1 VSTPVIAA
9 SSLDAVA
16 SLATHPDAPSRADSS
31 LALQLPP
38 ASDGSSAAEPS
49 YRTLDATYRDL
60 ARLAAQ
66 NPDLATWTD
75 IGDSYDKLT
84 PGGAAGF
91 DLYAL
96 RLTRRLPNRFVLQ
109 PSLPEQ
115 VAPQVPAKPVLLVQ
129 AGSQGGAYATTEIVA
144 RFAELL
150 VAGYGVDA
158 DATWLLDYRDIRLL
172 PIVNPDGRRQSEQGT
187 PWSKNTN
194 PTPPIGSTA
203 APFPSYGVNLNRNFD
218 VQWGTVGASSDPASP
233 VYAGS
238 APFSEPETQA
248 LRDYLRDS
256 FVRDSFAPQPS
267 TDDVPLAQ
275 DRAGVFLHLLSEG
288 NALLYPW
295 HWTETTAPDAAG
307 LHTLG
312 LKLGGFMK
320 RADGT
325 AYTVQPASRTGLVS
339 GTPADWVYK
348 NFRVAS
354 YTARL
359 GSQPLEPSTT
369 FEQTTAPQMLSA
381 LMYAAKAAHRPYQQA
396 AGPESLNLSLS
407 ENQAIAG
414 ITNSVVLTIT
424 ADATR
429 YAANNRPGSEAE
441 KQPRPIA
448 GARYTVNAP
457 SWTPDIPIYS
467 LTVADGK
474 YDSTTEVLV
483 GAVDT
488 SNLAPG
494 RHTLFVESVD
504 AAGNYGVPS
513 AIFLD
518 VLSAPADARVIRGS
532 DAADVLSSVEDFN
545 SLILGRGGNDRIQ
558 TGNGM
563 DLILAGAGNDQAT
576 AGGDDD
582 RLYGGT
588 GDDQLVGGSGNDA
601 LYGEAG
607 RDQLVGG
614 DGDDLLWGGAGA
626 DRLTGGAGA
635 DTYALVYNEG
645 ADTITD
651 FELGRDRIGLVGTL
665 DFNQLQ
671 LVQTST
677 STRIQFGQ
685 VLLAELVGV
694 TTPLTA
700 ADFVRLSPTA

>member
-1 VSTPVIAA
+1 
-9 SSLDAVA
+9 
-16 SLATHPDAPSRADSS
+16 
-31 LALQLPP
+31 
-38 ASDGSSAAEPS
+38 
-49 YRTLDATYRDL
+49 
-60 ARLAAQ
+60 
-66 NPDLATWTD
+66 LATWTD